1 MDSLLLFTDVGYRIA
16 AGMAALMAIVMAFSA
31 IYALVVY
38 VSGIA
43 IVGWTTTVLFLS
55 FAFFGLFVILS
66 IVIKY
71 LALLL
76 NLTFKRQRYLFDGIE
91 KL

>member
-1 MDSLLLFTDVGYRIA
+1 MVFTAV
-16 AGMAALMAIVMAFSA
+16 
-31 IYALVVY
+31 YALVIY
-38 VSGIA
+38 VKGIA
-43 IVGWTTTVLFLS
+43 IVGWTTTVLFLA
-55 FAFFGLFVILS
+55 FAFFGLFAILS

-76 NLTFKRQRYLFDGIE
+76 NITFKRHRYLFDGIE

>member
-1 MDSLLLFTDVGYRIA
+1 MGYRIA
-16 AGMAALMAIVMAFSA
+16 AWMAALMAAVMVFTAVYALA
-31 IYALVVY
+31 IYI
-38 VSGIA
+38 SGIA
-43 IVGWTTTVLFLS
+43 IVGWTTTVLFLA
-55 FAFFGLFVILS
+55 FAFFGLFAILS